1 MWSSGMAMA
10 ASICGAT
17 SCIVFVHRTRK
28 SAAGLEGS
36 PSPCEQLARFVPSFG
51 MLEPLDL
58 GEVDAVEED
67 PGRVQTAQ
75 ALSDDPFD
83 RLVVRDRRLPAH
95 SSQEADRLHRVS
107 ALSPVTL

>member
-1 MWSSGMAMA
+1 
-10 ASICGAT
+10 
-17 SCIVFVHRTRK
+17 
-28 SAAGLEGS
+28 
-36 PSPCEQLARFVPSFG
+36 

-75 ALSDDPFD
+75 ALSDDPID
-83 RLVVRDRRLPAH
+83 RLVVRDRRPPAH

-107 ALSPVTL
+107 ALAGHAVIPPESAVAEIDPRTEVTAAQDPSRGAERRRRPWSPSALPGRTRCRP